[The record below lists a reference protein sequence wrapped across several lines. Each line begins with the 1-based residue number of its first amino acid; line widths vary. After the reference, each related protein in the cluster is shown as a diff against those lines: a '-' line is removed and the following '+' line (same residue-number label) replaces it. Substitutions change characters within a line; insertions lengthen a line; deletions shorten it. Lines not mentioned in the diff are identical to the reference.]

1 MSWNSLEGEREGGRE
16 GEREGER
23 ERERE
28 GGRRRGEGRREGERE
43 EEREEKGREETV
55 PGFNSPNMVIDTIQV
70 TSCTTTIQQYLPIH
84 TYVYCT

>member
-16 GEREGER
+16 GGRGREGER
-23 ERERE
+23 EE
-28 GGRRRGEGRREGERE
+28 GEGREGERE

-70 TSCTTTIQQYLPIH
+70 TSYTTTIQQYLPIH
-84 TYVYCT
+84 TYVYCK